1 MALRRIGAL
10 ALSAT
15 LASAFRDT
23 SPFFMFSDSPLPN
36 PVATT
41 QLALSG
47 QLSSQIQRSLADCP
61 SDTYIIVSQPG
72 ISAADFSDR
81 SSTPHLRDYVDQHG
95 GHNGIQ
101 SSVAVAEVVGALS
114 TDALSQRLADR
125 CKATII
131 TVDSE
136 KRHINM
142 GKATPRVIKVD
153 FPVLPSHREERVAE
167 LGRRDSYLDAMI
179 AAAGER
185 FTVIYTTTP
194 PSSEQ
199 LAATQHKSQVVYEM
213 DESYPEAYHMDLK
226 RDVSSHADN
235 NTASKLPLFEKYQF
249 LSSGIFMGL
258 SVSLLL
264 FMILYVAVSAVSSLE
279 VSYYAFSKEMGPAA
293 QKKQG
298 Q

>member
-1 MALRRIGAL
+1 M
-10 ALSAT
+10 T
-15 LASAFRDT
+15 
-23 SPFFMFSDSPLPN
+23 
-36 PVATT
+36 
-41 QLALSG
+41 
-47 QLSSQIQRSLADCP
+47 
-61 SDTYIIVSQPG
+61 
-72 ISAADFSDR
+72 
-81 SSTPHLRDYVDQHG
+81 
-95 GHNGIQ
+95 
-101 SSVAVAEVVGALS
+101 VAEVVGALS

-185 FTVIYTTTP
+185 FTVIYATTP

-199 LAATQHKSQVVYEM
+199 LVATQHKTQVVYEM

-249 LSSGIFMGL
+249 LSSGKFAAKHYVVVPERRLTHHAFRHIYGPFRQPAPFHD
-258 SVSLLL
+258 SVRGCQRR
-264 FMILYVAVSAVSSLE
+264 VE
-279 VSYYAFSKEMGPAA
+279 P
-293 QKKQG
+293 
-298 Q
+298 

>member
-15 LASAFRDT
+15 LVSAFRDT
-23 SPFFMFSDSPLPN
+23 SPLFMFSDSPLPN
-36 PVATT
+36 SIATT

-47 QLSSQIQRSLADCP
+47 QLSSQIESSLADCP

-72 ISAADFSDR
+72 VSAADFSDR
-81 SSTPHLRDYVDQHG
+81 LSTPHLRDYIDRHG
-95 GHNGIQ
+95 GVQ
-101 SSVAVAEVVGALS
+101 SSVTVPEVVGTIG
-114 TDALSQRLADR
+114 TDALLQRLAQK
-125 CKATII
+125 CKATTI

-142 GKATPRVIKVD
+142 GKASPRAVKVD
-153 FPVLPSHREERVAE
+153 FPVLPSHGEERTAE
-167 LGRRDSYLDAMI
+167 LGRRDSYLDATI

-199 LAATQHKSQVVYEM
+199 LAATQHKTQVVYEM

-226 RDVSSHADN
+226 RDVSSHAEN
-235 NTASKLPLFEKYQF
+235 NTASNLPLFEKYQF

-264 FMILYVAVSAVSSLE
+264 FMILYVAVTAVSSLE

-298 Q
+298 